1 MTSKIY
7 RYKLD
12 DSIIDIISV
21 FGKVYDDLPNK
32 EFKEK
37 WDDLLTDK
45 KDVFDKERERL
56 EKLGYT
62 ADIDEKLYKSC
73 RYYYRKKQP
82 IEKKKRRPYT
92 SCSTEFLTITDE
104 FIKLQSRLHQDVKP
118 SDIFTNFQ
126 DIYKDLIE
134 QELALLSNKLKKED
148 SMMKIKKTFKNR
160 CFILI
165 KNNDS
170 IYE

>member
-1 MTSKIY
+1 MSSKIY

-12 DSIIDIISV
+12 DGIIDIISV
-21 FGKVYDDLPNK
+21 FGKVHDDLPNK

-56 EKLGYT
+56 KKLGYT
-62 ADIDEKLYKSC
+62 ADIDKKLYKSC
-73 RYYYRKKQP
+73 RYYYRKKRP

-92 SCSTEFLTITDE
+92 SCSNEFLTTTNV
-104 FIKLQSRLHQDVKP
+104 FIKQQSRIYQDTKP

-126 DIYKDLIE
+126 DIYKELIE
-134 QELALLSNKLKKED
+134 QEIVLLLNKLNKED
-148 SMMKIKKTFKNR
+148 AMLKIKKTFKNR